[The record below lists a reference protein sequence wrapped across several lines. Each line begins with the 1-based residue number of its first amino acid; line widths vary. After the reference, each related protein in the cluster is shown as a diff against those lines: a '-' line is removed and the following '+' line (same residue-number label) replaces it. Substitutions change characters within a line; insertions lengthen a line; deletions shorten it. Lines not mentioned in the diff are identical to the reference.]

1 MKTLKIIPFVLL
13 LFLSLSEINGQPQQG
28 KLIQTIIPAPSLSNN
43 LLYIPDNQYISVYL
57 PPSYDKT
64 DKLYPVVYYLPG
76 FGDFVYYYTEYGV
89 FQGFSLKSSMDE
101 LINRGQINEMI
112 IVIVNG
118 QHFSG
123 GSFYVNS
130 PVTGNWEDFIV
141 KDVVGYVDKNYRTI
155 KEVKSRA
162 ISGHSM
168 GGFGALNIAMHFP
181 DIFGVVYSLS
191 PGLFDKNGLKKSIL
205 FINEERINKYL
216 ISINQ
221 FNNLISDKAC
231 AKFINYVSNLL
242 MTTNDFNTAFDFAY
256 GMAFSPNPSGSVPY
270 INYPYTQKDNKLIVN
285 DSLMKKYENG
295 FGGWDEKMKKYKT
308 NLLRLQGIVID
319 VGNQDNYV
327 WIREGCD
334 YFHKLLNENG
344 IKNDLSIHEGGH
356 QDKLKERIEQ
366 HMLPYFSKMFN
377 NQ

>member
-1 MKTLKIIPFVLL
+1 MKTLKKILFILL
-13 LFLSLSEINGQPQQG
+13 LFLSLPEINGQSNQG
-28 KLIQTIIPAPSLSNN
+28 KLIQTIFPAPSLSNN
-43 LLYIPDNQYISVYL
+43 LLYIPDNQYIALYL

-64 DKLYPVVYYLPG
+64 DKRYPVVYYLPG
-76 FGDFVYYYTEYGV
+76 FGDFVYYFTEYGV

-101 LINRGQINEMI
+101 LINSRQINEMI
-112 IVIVNG
+112 VVIVNG

-141 KDVVGYVDKNYRTI
+141 KDVVSYVDMNYRTI
-155 KEVKSRA
+155 KESKSRA

-205 FINEERINKYL
+205 FMNEKKINKYL

-221 FNNLISDKAC
+221 FNNLTSDKAC

-242 MTTNDFNTAFDFAY
+242 MTTNDFQTAFDFAY
-256 GMAFSPNPSGSVPY
+256 GMAFSPKPSGSIPY
-270 INYPYTQKDNKLIVN
+270 IDYPYTLKDKNLVVN
-285 DSLMKKYENG
+285 DSLIKKYENG
-295 FGGWDEKMKKYKT
+295 FGGWEEKVKKYKT
-308 NLLRLQGIVID
+308 NLLSLQGIVID
-319 VGNQDNYV
+319 VGNQDYYV
-327 WIREGCD
+327 WIQDGCN
-334 YFHKLLNENG
+334 YFHKLLNENR
-344 IKNDLSIHEGGH
+344 INNELIIYEGGH

-366 HMLPYFSKMFN
+366 YMLPYFSKIFN